1 MEVFGG
7 TGNWVM
13 SNMIFG
19 VFLIGFFIF
28 LYLLFYQCLPGK
40 NDWEKGTKKE
50 IW

>member
-13 SNMIFG
+13 LNMIFG

-28 LYLLFYQCLPGK
+28 LYFLFYQCLPGK
-40 NDWEKGTKKE
+40 MAGERK
-50 IW
+50 